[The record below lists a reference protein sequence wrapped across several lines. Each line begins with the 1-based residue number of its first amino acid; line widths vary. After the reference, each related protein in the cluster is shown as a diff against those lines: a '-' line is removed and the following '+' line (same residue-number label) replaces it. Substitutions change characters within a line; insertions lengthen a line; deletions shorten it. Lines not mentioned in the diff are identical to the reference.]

1 MRSVATHHQYRSPN
15 MCGLD
20 SMKNFPIHGA
30 WQNYNGAHFIPS
42 LGVLNDNEGS
52 PDSFVPPGTLRRN
65 LHIARDAGVAEIWI
79 FGVNGLNDAYLDAIH
94 EALPLEILPAHEP
107 AN

>member
-1 MRSVATHHQYRSPN
+1 
-15 MCGLD
+15 
-20 SMKNFPIHGA
+20 MKNFPIHGA

-42 LGVLNDNEGS
+42 LGVLNDNEGP
-52 PDSFVPPGTLRRN
+52 PDRFVPPGTLRRN
-65 LHIARDAGVAEIWI
+65 LHTARDAGVAEIWI

-94 EALPLEILPAHEP
+94 EALPLETLPARIP